1 MRDSLILCP
10 IFSLDIY
17 HYPVGRLSKY
27 KARLIIFQDCAFNKE
42 HSSSVLRVSF
52 QENMRV
58 WDTYG

>member
-17 HYPVGRLSKY
+17 HYPVGRLSK
-27 KARLIIFQDCAFNKE
+27 ACLIIFQDCAFNKE
-42 HSSSVLRVSF
+42 HSSLVLRVSF